1 MKSLRSLADV
11 PITRRSTALACTIAL
26 ACSAAAVSAQE
37 AGTVTIGRTLDADR
51 YDPHRSTA
59 LAAAE
64 VLYMIGDTLVTLSP
78 DLKTVEPALAKSWEV
93 SDDGLT
99 YTFHLNEGV
108 TFCDGKPFTA
118 QDVVGNMDRWL
129 TPDGPYVSA
138 WKAGSVESVTAPDD
152 LTVVYKLKSPSSG
165 LLFQMAQFNFIMIDP
180 DQAEELGEDFGV
192 TAVNAT
198 GPFCFESWSPNN
210 SVVLT
215 RHDAYDWGSPALGN
229 TGPAKVEKV
238 VWQIIPEEATLAA
251 TLQGGEIDGSYSLP
265 AWSIAQFEA
274 DPSITL
280 LQPEAAFRTHYV
292 GMKVTRP
299 HMQDVKVREA
309 VSRAIDQAAIA
320 EAIFFGTVEP
330 AEAYYA
336 GDALDYDPTIDTSP
350 FAYDPEAT
358 KSLLEE
364 AGFTM
369 GEDGFWQKDGARLN
383 LTYYGFNTSREQAE
397 AIQGDLRKA
406 GIDLTVELYDSTA
419 IWAKLRDQT
428 YDLYQMDYP
437 YLSAGDALNLY
448 FSSASVPS
456 PNRMMWE
463 DPETDRLL
471 EAGNSAVSE
480 EARAEAFM
488 ALGKR
493 LHEAV
498 LWKPLLLEKPTVAIG
513 PRLAPFQPAGI
524 SGAAFGTGINLELK

>member
-1 MKSLRSLADV
+1 MRYSWSPSGVLVAARLAG
-11 PITRRSTALACTIAL
+11 LAGAVAVI
-26 ACSAAAVSAQE
+26 CSAAAATAQD
-37 AGTVTIGRTLDADR
+37 AGTVKIGRTSDADR

-64 VLYMIGDTLVTLSP
+64 VLYMIGDTLVTLSH

-93 SDDGLT
+93 SEDGLT
-99 YTFHLNEGV
+99 YTFTLNEGV

-118 QDVVGNMDRWL
+118 KDVVGNMDRWL
-129 TPDGPYVSA
+129 TPAGPYVSA
-138 WKAGSVESVTAPDD
+138 WKAGSVDSVTAPDD

-180 DQAEELGEDFGV
+180 DQAKALGEDFGV
-192 TAVNAT
+192 TAINGT
-198 GPFCFESWSPNN
+198 GPFCFESWTPNDK
-210 SVVLT
+210 VVLT
-215 RHDAYDWGSPALGN
+215 RHDAYRWGSPALGN
-229 TGPAKVEKV
+229 TGPAKVEKI
-238 VWQIIPEEATLAA
+238 VWMIVPEEATLAA
-251 TLQGGEIDGSYSLP
+251 TLQAGEVDGSYSLP

-274 DPSITL
+274 DPTMTL
-280 LQPEAAFRTHYV
+280 LQPLASFRTHYV

-299 HMQDVKVREA
+299 FMQDTRVREA
-309 VSRAIDQAAIA
+309 VSRAIDQSAIA
-320 EAIFFGTVEP
+320 DAIFFGTVEP
-330 AEAYYA
+330 ADSYYA
-336 GDALDYDPTIDTSP
+336 RDSLDFDPSIDTSP
-350 FAYDPEAT
+350 FTYDPEMT
-358 KSLLEE
+358 RVLLEE

-369 GEDGFWQKDGARLN
+369 GDDRFWQKDGEKLR

-406 GIDLTVELYDSTA
+406 GIDLNVELYDSTA
-419 IWAKLRDQT
+419 IWAKLREQT

-437 YLSAGDALNLY
+437 YLNAGDALNLY

-471 EAGNSAVSE
+471 AAGNSAVND

-513 PRLAPFQPAGI
+513 SRLAPFQPAGI
-524 SGAAFGTGINLELK
+524 SGAAFGNGINLELK